1 MDALLITYML
11 DRRLIMID
19 FLSITLFIHFF
30 IGGDKIFIQTKGILQ
45 GRLQRTSSFAAN
57 YSIKLRYSS
66 LGVVH
71 WVPRSNSTWWLH
83 WLLGTY
89 KNRMSLLG
97 LIVDK
102 EQLAAWL
109 LAKEQIKASVI
120 VYKSHTHTHTHIS
133 DTTKLHKTNQDQSEI
148 ISMPQIFSWIESGL
162 LSIAFWDFW
171 AMIWTF

>member
-71 WVPRSNSTWWLH
+71 WVPWSNSTWWLH

-109 LAKEQIKASVI
+109 LTKEQIKASVI
-120 VYKSHTHTHTHIS
+120 LYKSHTHTHTHIFL
-133 DTTKLHKTNQDQSEI
+133 TQPNCKKQTRTNQK
-148 ISMPQIFSWIESGL
+148 
-162 LSIAFWDFW
+162 
-171 AMIWTF
+171 